1 MHQTQHSLIKEE
13 VTKMYE
19 DRIKDQLDEII
30 SYKQEFGENTEE
42 GHLNKITST
51 LTDLE
56 DHIREQ
62 IQSVTQP
69 KIETIIKKLKS
80 DSEINDADLMMVR
93 LWIVGDAQGYIEM
106 ENDYRGWLLELNRL
120 FGVIEDLKSEEL
132 DLEKMYNLSGT
143 VRDTN
148 RVIADIV
155 FFRQQHERVKNYEN
169 ASQNLNSEN
178 KHILADI
185 LQNKLDAADM

>member
-1 MHQTQHSLIKEE
+1 
-13 VTKMYE
+13 MYE
-19 DRIKDQLDEII
+19 DRIKDQLDEIV

-62 IQSVTQP
+62 IQSVTKP
-69 KIETIIKKLKS
+69 EIETIIKKLKS
-80 DSEINDADLMMVR
+80 GSEINDADLMMVR
-93 LWIVGDAQGYIEM
+93 LWIVGDAQAYIEM

-132 DLEKMYNLSGT
+132 DLEKMYKLSGT
-143 VRDTN
+143 VRDTI

-155 FFRQQHERVKNYEN
+155 FFKQQQERVKNYEN

-178 KHILADI
+178 KLILANI
-185 LQNKLDAADM
+185 LQKKHKSADV